1 MYTEKDFRKDYPAN
15 KMLTKVNDKKYL
27 ISNLI
32 VAAGV
37 SVKLLVITAL
47 SNSIFPSDFLEYDA
61 KSRQMNALDNQYI
74 ELREQYKVKHE
85 DIVGLDF

>member
-15 KMLTKVNDKKYL
+15 KMLTKVNDKQHL